1 MCCWYCAA
9 AAAGTVTE
17 LLVMCCWYC
26 AAAAAGTVT
35 DPLLLLE
42 LADVDHL

>member
-1 MCCWYCAA
+1 
-9 AAAGTVTE
+9 
-17 LLVMCCWYC
+17 MCCWYC